1 VSRVLVLFF
10 KKERLSSSA
19 TWADFQKDSER
30 FNRSPMLFQT
40 YSGKW
45 HPDGSQPQ
53 EFV

>member
-1 VSRVLVLFF
+1 LVLFF
-10 KKERLSSSA
+10 KKERLPFSPTS
-19 TWADFQKDSER
+19 TDFQKDSER
-30 FNRSPMLFQT
+30 FNPSPMIFQT